1 MSLENMNPYSLLTYW
16 PTSPSEITFL
26 SLLSSKLTNPLVK
39 TKKYFSLKKF
49 SQFRLILE
57 ANATI
62 TGFFFFHWFSCI
74 AVIGSKINPNQI
86 QYLVSSSGG
95 RAPDVSCILLDV
107 LYLCLHII
115 FSSIAIGY
123 GLPYLLSWNI
133 CLSVWYA
140 ARQVLFYT
148 PDGTSFLCSMEWL
161 LRIVHRILHCSQCK
175 IILPVNSTNL
185 AFFINVWLILFL
197 SCQFSYSFANCFSW
211 HLDACN
217 SILSGYFLS
226 FTVQQNLIELNE
238 IYMNMKRWLLSPA
251 CVNSQ
256 M

>member
-1 MSLENMNPYSLLTYW
+1 MLL
-16 PTSPSEITFL
+16 
-26 SLLSSKLTNPLVK
+26 LLD
-39 TKKYFSLKKF
+39 
-49 SQFRLILE
+49 
-57 ANATI
+57 
-62 TGFFFFHWFSCI
+62 FFFFHWFSCI

-95 RAPDVSCILLDV
+95 RVPVVPCILMDV

-185 AFFINVWLILFL
+185 AFFINVWLIFFISFL
-197 SCQFSYSFANCFSW
+197 SV
-211 HLDACN
+211 
-217 SILSGYFLS
+217 FLL
-226 FTVQQNLIELNE
+226 FC
-238 IYMNMKRWLLSPA
+238 KLL
-251 CVNSQ
+251 
-256 M
+256 